1 MNNYTHILVAV
12 DFSSSADQVLTKA
25 RDIAQRNNAR
35 LSLLHVVEYMP
46 PVDYGNDALI
56 SDWVI
61 DDSEMH
67 QELMSLALQTIGLK
81 DIETAVSGEEG
92 VDKFKETPYDLV
104 VVDTLLPKMDGFEV
118 CQALRALGGTAVKI
132 VLLTGVVDAV
142 DAVKAKDVGVDDYC
156 VKTDDFHP
164 FVKAVEN
171 VFSDS

>member
-1 MNNYTHILVAV
+1 MDNK
-12 DFSSSADQVLTKA
+12 VL
-25 RDIAQRNNAR
+25 I
-35 LSLLHVVEYMP
+35 
-46 PVDYGNDALI
+46 
-56 SDWVI
+56 I

-156 VKTDDFHP
+156 VKTSDP
-164 FVKAVEN
+164 QQIITAVKSLIGEA
-171 VFSDS
+171 